1 VSLGKFF
8 WGAMGGVLV
17 FGFGGLGGEGAYHFW
32 WVDGVGDVEGGE
44 WVWWRGM
51 VDVWGCGGLCDVLVV
66 ERFLEG
72 VFWGWLPCEMTGAI
86 VVYVSELELEYVL
99 PTITLSKFTLLSF
112 RAGRW
117 VC

>member
-1 VSLGKFF
+1 
-8 WGAMGGVLV
+8 
-17 FGFGGLGGEGAYHFW
+17 
-32 WVDGVGDVEGGE
+32 
-44 WVWWRGM
+44 
-51 VDVWGCGGLCDVLVV
+51 
-66 ERFLEG
+66 
-72 VFWGWLPCEMTGAI
+72 MTGAI

>member
-1 VSLGKFF
+1 
-8 WGAMGGVLV
+8 
-17 FGFGGLGGEGAYHFW
+17 
-32 WVDGVGDVEGGE
+32 
-44 WVWWRGM
+44 M